1 MSKKLIPKK
10 NEKGHNMIEL
20 IYLKNKRT
28 FEADFLIAVDKLED
42 FKNEYGEDFE
52 DDFEE
57 PKKIWFEDWVEI

>member
-1 MSKKLIPKK
+1 M
-10 NEKGHNMIEL
+10 HNMIEL

-28 FEADFLIAVDKLED
+28 FEASFLIAIDKLED